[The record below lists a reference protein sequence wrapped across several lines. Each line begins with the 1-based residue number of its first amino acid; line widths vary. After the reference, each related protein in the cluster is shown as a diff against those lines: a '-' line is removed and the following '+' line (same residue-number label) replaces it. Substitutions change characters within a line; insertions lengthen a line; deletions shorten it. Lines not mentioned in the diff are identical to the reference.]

1 MFLRF
6 RRPVNRAVYRLVGP
20 RFVCD
25 SGDLFVMEV
34 ADNEKKVVA
43 KVNKVMD
50 CADDNADD
58 NICFIKITMV

>member
-1 MFLRF
+1 
-6 RRPVNRAVYRLVGP
+6 
-20 RFVCD
+20 
-25 SGDLFVMEV
+25 MEV